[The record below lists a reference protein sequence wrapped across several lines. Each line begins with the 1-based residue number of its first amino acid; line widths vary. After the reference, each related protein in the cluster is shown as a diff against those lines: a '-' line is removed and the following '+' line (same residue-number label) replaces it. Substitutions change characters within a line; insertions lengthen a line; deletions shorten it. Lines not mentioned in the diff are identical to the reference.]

1 MTTEDPNAILQRI
14 RSSMARVGRSHPG
27 AIPPA
32 VHDLLQAIEN
42 LDDHLSEGGIPP
54 NDWIDVPSRASGEGD
69 RRHCAVQMKRGE
81 L

>member
-1 MTTEDPNAILQRI
+1 VTTEDPNAILQTI

-27 AIPPA
+27 AIPAA

-69 RRHCAVQMKRGE
+69 RRTALFR
-81 L
+81 